1 MIKIFLTLL
10 IVSTALFSELTNQ
23 YPTQKLVD
31 SNLPIVDIRTQPE
44 WLETGILKDAIPI
57 MFFNERGEYN
67 IQKFLT
73 ELNSKVDTTKQFAVI
88 CRTASRTKIV
98 SDFLSKQMKYNVI
111 DLEGGMVYAK
121 KKNLT
126 IVPYK

>member
-31 SNLPIVDIRTQPE
+31 SNLPIVDIRTPPE
-44 WLETGILKDAIPI
+44 WLETGILKGAIPI

>member
-1 MIKIFLTLL
+1 LIKIFLTLL

-31 SNLPIVDIRTQPE
+31 SNLPIVDIRTPPE
-44 WLETGILKDAIPI
+44 WLETGILKGAIPI